1 MIGALFCPTVKM
13 KAAFIHKS
21 LIASGQ
27 AQQQEERSTSTI
39 QLMLQQYIVYL
50 LAALL
55 YCTSV
60 LMNFMASSLA
70 IDRLT

>member
-13 KAAFIHKS
+13 KAEFIHKS

-50 LAALL
+50 L
-55 YCTSV
+55 
-60 LMNFMASSLA
+60 
-70 IDRLT
+70 